1 MYDELLEYLGV
12 GIITMVVGALA
23 INIILDEEKR
33 KQYNTVN
40 TYIIL
45 FIVGIVIHF
54 IVQQLN
60 LDTIYCGKKCQARI
74 IAKNANAINANNIVP
89 GSS

>member
-1 MYDELLEYLGV
+1 MYGELLEYLGV
-12 GIITMVVGALA
+12 GIITTLIGAIA
-23 INIILDEEKR
+23 INIILDGEKR
-33 KQYNTVN
+33 DKYNTLK

-45 FIVGIVIHF
+45 FIVGIIVHF

-74 IAKNANAINANNIVP
+74 IANAQNMGMAKI
-89 GSS
+89 

>member
-1 MYDELLEYLGV
+1 MYEELLEYLGV
-12 GIITMVVGALA
+12 GIITTVIGAIA
-23 INIILDEEKR
+23 INIILDTNKR
-33 KQYNTVN
+33 TEYNTPQ

-74 IAKNANAINANNIVP
+74 ISNSMNK
-89 GSS
+89 S

>member
-23 INIILDEEKR
+23 INIILDEDKR
-33 KQYNTVN
+33 KQYNTVK

-74 IAKNANAINANNIVP
+74 IAKATS
-89 GSS
+89 GSA

>member
-12 GIITMVVGALA
+12 GIITIVIGALA
-23 INIILDEEKR
+23 INIVLDKNKKKE
-33 KQYNTVN
+33 YNTWQM
-40 TYIIL
+40 YIIL

-74 IAKNANAINANNIVP
+74 IANANVIP
-89 GSS
+89 R

>member
-1 MYDELLEYLGV
+1 MYDELLEYMCV
-12 GIITMVVGALA
+12 GIVTIVVYALT
-23 INIILDEEKR
+23 INILLDKTKR
-33 KQYNTVN
+33 KEYNTPKI
-40 TYIIL
+40 YIIL

-74 IAKNANAINANNIVP
+74 IAKSFNNVIK
-89 GSS
+89 

>member
-1 MYDELLEYLGV
+1 MYDELLEYMCV
-12 GIITMVVGALA
+12 GIVTIIVYALT
-23 INIILDEEKR
+23 INILLDKTKR
-33 KQYNTVN
+33 KEYNTPKI
-40 TYIIL
+40 YIIL

-74 IAKNANAINANNIVP
+74 IAKANTNVNL
-89 GSS
+89 

>member
-1 MYDELLEYLGV
+1 MYEELLEYIWV
-12 GIITMVVGALA
+12 GIITMIVYALT
-23 INIILDEEKR
+23 INIILDGTKR
-33 KQYNTVN
+33 KEYNTPKI
-40 TYIIL
+40 YIIL

-74 IAKNANAINANNIVP
+74 IAKATS
-89 GSS
+89 GSA

>member
-1 MYDELLEYLGV
+1 MYEELLEYIWV
-12 GIITMVVGALA
+12 GIITMIVYALT
-23 INIILDEEKR
+23 INIILDGTKR
-33 KQYNTVN
+33 KEYNTP
-40 TYIIL
+40 TIYIIL

-74 IAKNANAINANNIVP
+74 IAKATSGLA
-89 GSS
+89 

>member
-1 MYDELLEYLGV
+1 MYEELLEYLGV
-12 GIITMVVGALA
+12 GVITMVVGALA
-23 INIILDEEKR
+23 INIILDKDKR
-33 KQYNTVN
+33 EQYNTVN

-74 IAKNANAINANNIVP
+74 IAKIANNAKAQNVNNVNL
-89 GSS
+89 